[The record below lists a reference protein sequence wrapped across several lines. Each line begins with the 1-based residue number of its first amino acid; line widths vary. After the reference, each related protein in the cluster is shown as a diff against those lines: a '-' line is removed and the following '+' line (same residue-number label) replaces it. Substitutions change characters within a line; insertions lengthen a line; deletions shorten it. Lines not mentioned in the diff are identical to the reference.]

1 MRSRASSTGT
11 LRTQVWGLTR
21 GGMSG
26 TGMMRGATC
35 RFSGLYEGFFSWVQ
49 GWVGEATGH
58 FGYRAHLAL
67 SSFLF
72 FSFHHVYSLCALSI
86 FLCLI
91 IPLFFCL
98 GWEGGCKGHRGYWAE
113 DLLILFFFRDVFY
126 LLSFSSFVQL
136 FRYLFSRIFDSST
149 SGRNARQGTVS
160 YGLRVRLDAVL

>member
-1 MRSRASSTGT
+1 
-11 LRTQVWGLTR
+11 
-21 GGMSG
+21 MSG

-113 DLLILFFFRDVFY
+113 DLLILFFSEMY
-126 LLSFSSFVQL
+126 STLLASLLLSNFSDTYLVEYLILLHPEGMHAREL
-136 FRYLFSRIFDSST
+136 FLTDS
-149 SGRNARQGTVS
+149 G
-160 YGLRVRLDAVL
+160 